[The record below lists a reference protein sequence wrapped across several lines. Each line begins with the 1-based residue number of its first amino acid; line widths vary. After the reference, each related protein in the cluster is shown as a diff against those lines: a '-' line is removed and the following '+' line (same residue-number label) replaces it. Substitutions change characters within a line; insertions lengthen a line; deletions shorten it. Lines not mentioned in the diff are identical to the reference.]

1 MDVVL
6 VTLTLLR
13 VSGCSYKSLITNH
26 PKPEPTGWF
35 SAIRSMPLMASFTF
49 FVFHNFI
56 SDPIRNHPSQCSSEK
71 YLCVVARVTFLL
83 GDFFHEIL
91 QGEQRGFAES
101 TNSFDEV

>member
-1 MDVVL
+1 VNAKTRH
-6 VTLTLLR
+6 TL
-13 VSGCSYKSLITNH
+13 
-26 PKPEPTGWF
+26 
-35 SAIRSMPLMASFTF
+35 
-49 FVFHNFI
+49 
-56 SDPIRNHPSQCSSEK
+56 QCSSEK